1 MHILAQ
7 KLQYVD
13 EQKDLK
19 NITLIVPDALVESF
33 KANADWAKL
42 NVVGTTPTGISEIVT
57 NTASSNTIY
66 TIEGVKIATSK
77 ANSLSKGLYIINGKK
92 VMVK

>member
-1 MHILAQ
+1 MF
-7 KLQYVD
+7 QYVD

-42 NVVGTTPTGISEIVT
+42 NVVGTTSTGISNVAT
-57 NTASSNTIY
+57 DASADKVIY
-66 TIEGVKIATSK
+66 TIGGVKVAASK
-77 ANSLSKGLYIINGKK
+77 SGSLSKGLYIINGKK